1 MDTYIIDND
10 ANGIDDE
17 KQMIA
22 SPIEKYI
29 NNKWL
34 LEIDY

>member
-1 MDTYIIDND
+1 MKYRWMDTYIIDND

-17 KQMIA
+17 KQMID

-29 NNKWL
+29 NNK
-34 LEIDY
+34 